1 MLLQSNPCEQEQDTM
16 PLMIFQPVTIP
27 FISIVLVALTCY
39 CTLSHNVVAQETA
52 QSNAQAISSPLPSPL
67 PRPYPTSALIS
78 AQTMSAGN
86 RAILEQLFLPDIPAK
101 ALTAR
106 SKELC
111 PHSISRLAPIDESAK
126 KALATTDVSISPEIL
141 FEREGQAAGLEL
153 QQFSVIV
160 EFSAA
165 RVFLQHTEPRFPSD
179 ASGFTVPM
187 ASESTRPVRLEGKF
201 GADIFALVPPL
212 RECGVQAV
220 ALCAR
225 RYTKNDELLQAPYAV
240 TGLRPIVNA
249 KADGVY
255 APPTGTSG
263 KVMVSLLASQGIQL
277 PQQWFTA
284 LRGTGTLSEHVQIAT
299 SRDARAR
306 QPVLPADNVPLQ
318 LAVESR
324 VDFGREEGSV
334 RTSSERSTIE
344 LSTIPITG
352 LPAAEVGTSELS
364 VQGGQC
370 YLVTRWS
377 SEVL

>member
-1 MLLQSNPCEQEQDTM
+1 M
-16 PLMIFQPVTIP
+16 PLMTIQRVTVP
-27 FISIVLVALTCY
+27 FISILLAALTCC
-39 CTLSHNVVAQETA
+39 CTLSHNVVAEETT
-52 QSNAQAISSPLPSPL
+52 QGNAKAISNPLPSPS

-78 AQTMSAGN
+78 AQALPAEK
-86 RAILEQLFLPDIPAK
+86 RAILEQLFFPDIPAK

-106 SKELC
+106 TKELC
-111 PHSISRLAPIDESAK
+111 PHTISRLAPSDESAK
-126 KALATTDVSISPEIL
+126 KALATTDVAITSEIL

-153 QQFSVIV
+153 PQFSVIV

-225 RYTKNDELLQAPYAV
+225 RYTKNDELLQAPYTV
-240 TGLRPIVNA
+240 RSLRPLVNA

-255 APPTGTSG
+255 APPAGAAG
-263 KVMVSLLASQGIQL
+263 KLMVSLLASQGVQL

-284 LRGTGTLSEHVQIAT
+284 LSGTGTLSEHVQIVT
-299 SRDARAR
+299 SRDARAT
-306 QPVLPADNVPLQ
+306 QPVLPADSLPLQ

-344 LSTIPITG
+344 LSTIPIAD
-352 LPAAEVGTSELS
+352 LPAVEVGTSELS
-364 VQGGQC
+364 VQGGRC

>member
-1 MLLQSNPCEQEQDTM
+1 MGHSTPR
-16 PLMIFQPVTIP
+16 PIKVS
-27 FISIVLVALTCY
+27 FISATVAAISCF
-39 CTLSHNVVAQETA
+39 CTLGPSTFAEDTVK
-52 QSNAQAISSPLPSPL
+52 SSAPAVPTLT
-67 PRPYPTSALIS
+67 PRPYPTSPVIS
-78 AQTMSAGN
+78 ATSMPAEK
-86 RAILEQLFLPDIPAK
+86 RAILEQLFQPEIPAK
-101 ALTAR
+101 TLAAR
-106 SKELC
+106 TKTLC
-111 PHSISRLAPIDESAK
+111 PHTITRLAPVDETAK
-126 KALATTDVSISPEIL
+126 KALASTDVAITSEIL

-153 QQFSVIV
+153 QRFAVIV
-160 EFSAA
+160 EFSTA

-179 ASGFTVPM
+179 SSGFTIPM
-187 ASESTRPVRLEGKF
+187 ASESTRPVRLEGKL

-263 KVMVSLLASQGIQL
+263 KVMVSLLASQGVQL

-284 LRGTGTLSEHVQIAT
+284 LSGTGTLSENVQLT
-299 SRDARAR
+299 TLRDKRTT
-306 QPVLPADNVPLQ
+306 QPVLPALSLPLH

-324 VDFGREEGSV
+324 VDFGREEGGV

-344 LSTIPITG
+344 LSTISITD
-352 LPAAEVGTSELS
+352 LPAVEVGTSELS

-370 YLVTRWS
+370 YLVTRLS
-377 SEVL
+377 NEVL